1 MQQKKSNGV
10 GVSGRCQCPP
20 DARESGVRRGSAN
33 RPGAN
38 DTMIRRR
45 AVLAFVAAGSMDL
58 LSRGARASDW
68 KPTRP
73 IELIVPSAAGGGLDT
88 TARVLQKM
96 MHDLALADQSVN
108 VINKPGGSGAIG
120 ILYNNQHKGDGHYIC
135 VQSPGMLSNELVGTT
150 NIGLKD
156 VTPVAQLVDEEI
168 IFTVAADSPLKTG
181 KDLAAM
187 LGADP
192 ASVTLAMSSAPG
204 GHSHI
209 AAALVTKA
217 VGGDPRK
224 LKIVYF
230 NGGGEAATALMGG
243 HVMVTVTPASSILG
257 PLAAGKVRVIAY
269 SAAKRLPGA
278 LSNVPTWKEQG
289 IDVVFSAWRALSG
302 PLGMTQEQLNWWD
315 SVLARLTQSD
325 EWTTYVQRNEW
336 TADYRNSAETARFFK
351 AERERLAAIITELGL
366 ARKAPA

>member
-1 MQQKKSNGV
+1 V
-10 GVSGRCQCPP
+10 C
-20 DARESGVRRGSAN
+20 
-33 RPGAN
+33 
-38 DTMIRRR
+38 
-45 AVLAFVAAGSMDL
+45 L
-58 LSRGARASDW
+58 LTRHARAADW

-73 IELIVPSAAGGGLDT
+73 IELVVPSAAGGGLDT
-88 TARVLQKM
+88 TARVLQRM
-96 MHDLALADQSVN
+96 MHDLTLTDQAVN

-120 ILYNNQHKGDGHYIC
+120 ILYTNQHKGDGHYLC
-135 VQSPGMLSNELVGTT
+135 VQSPGLLSNELVGTT

-168 IFTVAADSPLKTG
+168 IFTVAADSPFKTG
-181 KDLAAM
+181 KDLADK

-217 VGGDPRK
+217 AGGDPRK
-224 LKIVYF
+224 LKTVFF

-269 SAAKRLPGA
+269 AGGKRLPGA
-278 LSNVPTWKEQG
+278 LSGVPTWKEQG

-302 PLGMTQEQLNWWD
+302 PIGMTQDQLNWWD
-315 SVLARLTQSD
+315 SVLGRLTQSE
-325 EWTTYVQRNEW
+325 EWSKYVLQNEW
-336 TADYRNSAETARFFK
+336 TADYRNSADTARFFS
-351 AERERLAAIITELGL
+351 AERERLAAIIAELGL